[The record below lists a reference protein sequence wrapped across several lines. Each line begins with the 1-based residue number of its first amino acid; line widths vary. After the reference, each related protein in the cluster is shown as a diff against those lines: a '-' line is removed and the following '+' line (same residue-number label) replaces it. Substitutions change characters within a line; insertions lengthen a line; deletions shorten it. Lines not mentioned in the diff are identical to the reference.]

1 MRSPISKCEV
11 LQPKS
16 LKQAIDLLSEGP
28 PATPLAGG
36 TDLFVL
42 LNAGTLKQRRFLDLW
57 ALDELR
63 GIRKTREALVLGAL
77 TTFTE
82 IRRSPIVKRVLPVLQ
97 EAARVIGGIQI
108 QNRGTLAGN
117 VANGSPA
124 GDSLPVLAVAEADVV
139 LAGPR
144 GERKAPFTGFYTAYR
159 KSVLAPDE
167 LIARFEFPL
176 ARVHGMRFW
185 FRKVGTRQAQAISKV
200 VIAAGARV
208 GRGKRIEEARIAVGS
223 VAPTVIRLPKTEALL
238 RGKRLGGSL
247 ALLARECAMAEVAP
261 IDDIRSTAEYRRTVV
276 GNLVTAW
283 LAGLRP

>member
-1 MRSPISKCEV
+1 MRSAISKCEV
-11 LQPKS
+11 VQPRD
-16 LKQAIDLLSEGP
+16 LKEAIEILSQGEP
-28 PATPLAGG
+28 ITPIAGG

-42 LNAGTLKQRRFLDLW
+42 LNAGAIRQRRFLDLW

-63 GIRKTREALVLGAL
+63 GIRETKEALVLGAL

-82 IRRSPIVKRVLPVLQ
+82 IRRSAVVKRTLPVLQ

-124 GDSLPVLAVAEADVV
+124 GDSLPVLAVSEANVV

-144 GERKAPFTGFYTAYR
+144 GERKVPFTGFYTGYR
-159 KSVLAPDE
+159 KSVMAPDE

-176 ARVHGMRFW
+176 ARLDGMRFW

-200 VIAAGARV
+200 VIAAGIRL
-208 GRGKRIEEARIAVGS
+208 GRPKRIEEARIAVGS
-223 VAPTVIRLPKTEALL
+223 VAPTVIRLAKTEALV
-238 RGKRLGGSL
+238 RGKRLDEAL
-247 ALLARECAMAEVAP
+247 AAAARESAMAEVSP
-261 IDDIRSTAEYRRTVV
+261 IDDIRSTAEYRRRVV
-276 GNLVTAW
+276 GNLVAAW
-283 LAGLRP
+283 LAR